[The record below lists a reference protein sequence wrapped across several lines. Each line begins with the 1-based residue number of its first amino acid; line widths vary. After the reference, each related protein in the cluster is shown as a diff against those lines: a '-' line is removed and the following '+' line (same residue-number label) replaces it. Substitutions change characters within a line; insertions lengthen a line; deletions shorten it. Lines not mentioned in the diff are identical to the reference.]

1 MNIFNIYLCGV
12 GGQGIGL
19 LSEIILRAAD
29 HAGHAAKAVDTH
41 GLAQRGG
48 VVVSQIRL
56 GKAAHS
62 PMIPEGE
69 AALVVGLERHEALRA
84 MQSTLKDGGA
94 LVYYDTVLQPLPVR
108 LGAAAEISGDDVA
121 RVASARG
128 ITTHAVIRPDI
139 ADPRMQNIAVLS
151 VISRE
156 GLIPGVTAEHY
167 EQAMEDLLKG
177 VVLEANLQLF
187 RGGTESR
194 SLRAAGLAP
203 GAVSAG

>member
-1 MNIFNIYLCGV
+1 MNIFNIHLCGV

-29 HAGHAAKAVDTH
+29 HADHAAKAVDTH

-48 VVVSQIRL
+48 IVVSQIRL

-69 AALVVGLERHEALRA
+69 ADLVVGLERHEALRS
-84 MQSTLKDGGA
+84 MQSALKDGGA

-121 RVASARG
+121 RVSSARG
-128 ITTHAVIRPDI
+128 ITSHAVIRPDI

-167 EQAMEDLLKG
+167 EQAMDDLLKG
-177 VVLEANLQLF
+177 VVLEANLRLF
-187 RGGTESR
+187 RGD
-194 SLRAAGLAP
+194 
-203 GAVSAG
+203 